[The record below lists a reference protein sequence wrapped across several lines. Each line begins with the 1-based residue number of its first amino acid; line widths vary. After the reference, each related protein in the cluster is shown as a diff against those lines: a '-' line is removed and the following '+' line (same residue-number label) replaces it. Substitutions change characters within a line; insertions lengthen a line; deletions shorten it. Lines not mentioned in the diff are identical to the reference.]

1 MNNDIDLKNYWQDEN
16 KVKKVE
22 KKLKLE
28 EELIRLKKENEKIKI
43 ENRNNNIFINNEKRE
58 KEDSNSFRWIIIQV
72 VLNIVLLTLIFDY
85 DFDIFLIPFSLNFII
100 FWFYTIYKILKYDF
114 KYNKTIWVL
123 ICIFLPFLAIFFP
136 AFENDM
142 IIKE

>member
-1 MNNDIDLKNYWQDEN
+1 MNNDIDLKNYWQNEN

-43 ENRNNNIFINNEKRE
+43 ENRNNNIFLNNEKKE
-58 KEDSNSFRWIIIQV
+58 KKDSNSFKWIIIQV

-123 ICIFLPFLAIFFP
+123 ICIFLTFLAIFFP